1 MGYMTD
7 ERLMIKETAAQF
19 TDDVVIPIA
28 NKLDPEKGMMPR
40 ELLAQMAEMGF
51 FGIRAPAKYGGSEMG
66 AFEYCLIAEE
76 LSRGWMSV
84 ASVIARSAYTLIE
97 NIPGWSEAKKQD
109 YCERSVAGDFLV
121 AMALSE
127 PNTGSDLASISCKAT
142 REGEEFVL
150 SGSKYWCTFADGA
163 DAIIVYARTAEPSN
177 PKRRHEGISCFLVE
191 KPRGALPENCD
202 GHSIPKIGYFGWNTY
217 ELAFDG
223 CRVPAENMV
232 GEEGKAFASL
242 ASGLEV
248 ARAHTASRSIGAAQ
262 AALDVAIQYSHD
274 RVQFERPISEFQD
287 IRFKIAKMA
296 SEIEAAR
303 QLNYYVCDQIDQG
316 GRCDKEASMI
326 KWYASEMAERVTSDA
341 LQILG
346 GAGYTQHFPVER
358 YWRDARLT
366 KIFEGTS
373 EIQLR
378 IISDQILGKPKF
390 S

>member
-142 REGEEFVL
+142 REGDEFVL

-248 ARAHTASRSIGAAQ
+248 ARAHTASRSIGAHRPRWMS
-262 AALDVAIQYSHD
+262 QYSTHTTACSSSAPYPSS
-274 RVQFERPISEFQD
+274 RTS
-287 IRFKIAKMA
+287 A
-296 SEIEAAR
+296 SRLRRWPPRSKRHASSTTTCVTKSTRRSLR
-303 QLNYYVCDQIDQG
+303 QRGINDQVVRLG
-316 GRCDKEASMI
+316 NGRAGHQRCLADSG
-326 KWYASEMAERVTSDA
+326 WCRLHPA
-341 LQILG
+341 LPG
-346 GAGYTQHFPVER
+346 GALLAGCAPY
-358 YWRDARLT
+358 
-366 KIFEGTS
+366 
-373 EIQLR
+373 
-378 IISDQILGKPKF
+378 
-390 S
+390 